1 MKVYRIAKSPYIN
14 DLTGIGAKTVGG
26 RWNFKGIAVLYT
38 SSSISLSMLEC
49 LAHFPMAFAPKDMA
63 IATLDIPDE
72 SEIKEIKRGDL
83 PNNWRAIPSPK
94 SLKEMGYLWVKEQKA
109 FVLKV
114 PSIIVPQ
121 EYNYIINPFHR
132 DSKTITLESVNDFSF
147 DERVLK

>member
-1 MKVYRIAKSPYIN
+1 MKVYRIAKSQYIN

-26 RWNFKGIAVLYT
+26 RWNFKGIAVLYS

-63 IATLDIPDE
+63 IATINIPEDCK
-72 SEIKEIKRGDL
+72 IKEIKLSDL
-83 PNNWRAIPSPK
+83 PSNWRAIPSPK
-94 SLKEMGYLWVKEQKA
+94 RLKEIGYHWVKEQKA
-109 FVLKV
+109 LVLKV

-121 EYNYIINPFHR
+121 EYNYIINPFHK
-132 DSKTITLESVNDFSF
+132 DSKAITLKSVNDFSF